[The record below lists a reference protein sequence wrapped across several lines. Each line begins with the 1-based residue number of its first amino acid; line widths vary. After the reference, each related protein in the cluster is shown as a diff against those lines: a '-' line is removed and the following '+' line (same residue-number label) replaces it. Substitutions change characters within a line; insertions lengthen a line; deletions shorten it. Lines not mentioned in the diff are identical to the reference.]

1 MKKLVAIFFL
11 CLMLFCFSAAVKA
24 EEPSL
29 SAKSAILMSVD
40 TGEVLYE
47 LNKDERLAPASI
59 TKIMTLLLAME
70 ELDAGSISYEDE
82 VTASARA
89 KSMGGST
96 IFLDEGEVMSVRD
109 LIKGICVASA
119 NDASVALAEFIGG
132 TESEFVNRMNLRAE
146 ELGMKNTHFENTNGL
161 DAEGHF
167 SSAEDVAKM
176 SRELMKH
183 KDIFEF
189 TTIWTDTLRDGK
201 FELANTNKLIRFYEG
216 ATGLKTG
223 STSMAGCSI
232 SATATRE
239 GMGLIAVIMGASD
252 SKTRFSEA
260 RALLDYGFSK
270 YALWSFSDTTS
281 ALEAVTVEK
290 GESTSVRA
298 VLNEPCAAIT
308 EKSLKGSVE
317 IIAEAEKSVR
327 APIEKGQ
334 RLGTVRFVIDD
345 KEIARGTLVAEVSV
359 SRLTLSGAFR
369 RFLMLLIGAE
379 L

>member
-1 MKKLVAIFFL
+1 MKKTAAVIFL
-11 CLMLFCFSAAVKA
+11 CVVFFCFSSAVRA

-29 SAKSAILMSVD
+29 SAKSAILMSAD

-70 ELDAGSISYEDE
+70 ELDAGSISYDDE

-89 KSMGGST
+89 RSMGGST
-96 IFLDEGEVMSVRD
+96 IFLDEGEVMSVRE

-132 TESEFVNRMNLRAE
+132 TESEFVKRMNLRAE
-146 ELGMKNTHFENTNGL
+146 ELGMVNTHFENTNGL

-189 TTIWTDTLRDGK
+189 TTIWTDSLRDGK
-201 FELANTNKLIRFYEG
+201 FGLANTNKLIRFYEG

-232 SATATRE
+232 SATATRDN
-239 GMGLIAVIMGASD
+239 MSLIAVIMGAAD

-270 YALWSFSDTTS
+270 YALWSFSDTES
-281 ALEAVTVEK
+281 ALEAVAVEK
-290 GESTSVRA
+290 GESTIVRA
-298 VLNEPCAAIT
+298 VLSEPCAAIT

-317 IIAEAEKSVR
+317 IIAEAEKSVP
-327 APIEKGQ
+327 APIKKGQ
-334 RLGTVRFVIDD
+334 KLGTVRFVLGD

-359 SRLTLSGAFR
+359 PRFTLFGAFR
-369 RFLMLLIGAE
+369 RFLMLLTGAE